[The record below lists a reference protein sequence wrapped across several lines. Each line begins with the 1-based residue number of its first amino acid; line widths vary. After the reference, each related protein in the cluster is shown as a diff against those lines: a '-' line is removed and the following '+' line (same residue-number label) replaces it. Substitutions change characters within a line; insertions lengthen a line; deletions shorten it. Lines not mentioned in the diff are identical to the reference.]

1 MGLNPKAPAWTPG
14 PSSSGDRRGDSLGRI
29 RRAVNGVGTH
39 KSVDGAETLGVGRFN
54 LPEKKNK
61 HRANL
66 YSQRVQQAVEKK
78 QIKRNRRKRKRGRAG
93 RRLARAAARLT
104 WERQKEALVKV
115 ATYNVRSLS
124 VKGANGYVR
133 DEVVLHEAAA
143 KIISVLGIQET
154 RRPGRT
160 VSTAAGFRVFYSG
173 STQGGQHGVALAVKE
188 SICKT
193 SKFTREDVNERLMSM
208 RFEMSGQHQ
217 AVNFVVG
224 YAPTGPSDSEK
235 KRAFWHRLDSLVQRI
250 PKKECLFVLMDANA
264 RTGEKIEGEGT
275 KGDGVL
281 GAYGRDELNN
291 NGKRLVNFATDNK
304 CAVMNTIF
312 STRKGGISHTYNGV
326 VGDRDD
332 DFKCIDYILTR
343 QAHRPRVHNV
353 EVHPQPNRPIKVD
366 SDHNMVFATVDLG
379 GRFAHNRRVRPTP

>member
-29 RRAVNGVGTH
+29 RRAVHGVGTH
-39 KSVDGAETLGVGRFN
+39 KSVDGAETLGVGGLN
-54 LPEKKNK
+54 LPAKKDK
-61 HRANL
+61 HRASL
-66 YSQRVQQAVEKK
+66 YGQRVQQAIEKK
-78 QIKRNRRKRKRGRAG
+78 QIKRSRRKWKRGRAG

-104 WERQKEALVKV
+104 RERRQKAALVKV

-124 VKGANGYVR
+124 VKGANGYGR

-143 KIISVLGIQET
+143 KNISELGIQET

-173 STQGGQHGVALAVKE
+173 STQGGQHGVALLAVKE

-193 SKFTREDVNERLMSM
+193 SKFTREDVNKRLMSM
-208 RFEMSGQHQ
+208 RFDMSGQHQ
-217 AVNFVVG
+217 AVNFVAG
-224 YAPTGPSDSEK
+224 YAPTEPSDSEK

-250 PKKECLFVLMDANA
+250 PKKECFFVLMDANA
-264 RTGEKIEGEGT
+264 RTGEKIEGEGRED
-275 KGDGVL
+275 DGLL

-291 NGKRLVNFATDNK
+291 NGKRLLNFATDNK
-304 CAVMNTIF
+304 LAVTNTFF

-326 VGDRDD
+326 IGDRAG
-332 DFKCIDYILTR
+332 DFKRIDYILTR
-343 QAHRPRVHNV
+343 QAYRPRVHNV
-353 EVHPQPNRPIKVD
+353 EVHPQPNWPIKRTRTTTWCLP
-366 SDHNMVFATVDLG
+366 S
-379 GRFAHNRRVRPTP
+379 